1 MGKGWV
7 VPSAAALAM
16 SLVLVANAERS
27 ASMLS
32 LVPIALAL
40 CAAFWAYAIADA
52 GYGARAP
59 LVATALYAAFAAAL
73 AVGLLLF
80 ETGDPDARGWAA
92 LTALLCVA
100 SLATALAEAKRRRG
114 AVRWGAVVALCAP
127 LVVAAVAVAVG

>member
-59 LVATALYAAFAAAL
+59 VVATALYAAVAGAL
-73 AVGLLLF
+73 AIGLLF
-80 ETGDPDARGWAA
+80 DTGDLAARGWAA